1 MTAAPKVEPPKVEP
15 PKVEPPKVEPPKVEP
30 PKIEPPKVEAPK
42 VEAPKVEAPKVPV
55 AAAIAPKA
63 TPDTTL
69 KKESATAH
77 PQISLPHPDEP
88 HQEAAQKPASLQIV
102 TPESATMLTDE
113 QSNLE
118 ASREDSRFIFIRIV
132 STPFQYIMQ
141 NIGGK
146 LIKDGSSS
154 SRSLSIKDAT
164 GGALATTVT
173 HLQVHDSSHGGESL
187 PPKKKFP
194 WSLLLI
200 FVLPTLLAF
209 AYFGFIA
216 SDQYESTAS
225 YVIKTQTGGDASP
238 GSGIM
243 SMIGMTGGAGGSG
256 AMGDAAMVEAYV
268 VSDQIVRDI
277 SKDLDLRAMYTS
289 KDIDWI
295 SRLKTTPDFFKKI
308 SGQKTRR
315 TTSREISDEELL
327 RYWKTKVEV
336 TEGQAP
342 GTSMLKV
349 RAFTPEE
356 AKDIADRV
364 IVLGE
369 RLVNHVSERAMKDAV
384 AFAQNEVDL
393 AHDRAI
399 KAFDDLQQFQVRA
412 KQVDPLGYVQART
425 TIQGKMEGD
434 LSTLQTQME
443 ALRKTLPEEA
453 PGIQQMKNQVGALQE
468 QLLVEKNQSTS
479 GGNGKSA
486 AEVINEFAKR
496 QLETDFASKDYL
508 SALTALESARI
519 NATRQNRYLEA
530 FDLPELPD
538 APALPNR
545 WYSIISV
552 LALSLLL
559 YGVWSLFIAGVKE
572 HQH

>member
-1 MTAAPKVEPPKVEP
+1 M
-15 PKVEPPKVEPPKVEP
+15 
-30 PKIEPPKVEAPK
+30 VEAPK
-42 VEAPKVEAPKVPV
+42 VEAPKVEAPKVEAQRP
-55 AAAIAPKA
+55 
-63 TPDTTL
+63 TTR
-69 KKESATAH
+69 
-77 PQISLPHPDEP
+77 QIINSEG
-88 HQEAAQKPASLQIV
+88 
-102 TPESATMLTDE
+102 ATMVRDE
-113 QSNLE
+113 QSGLE
-118 ASREDSRFIFIRIV
+118 TSREDSRFVLIRIV

-146 LIKDGSSS
+146 LVKDGGSS

-164 GGALATTVT
+164 VGALASSVT
-173 HLQVHDSSHGGESL
+173 HLQFHDTPHGGESL
-187 PPKKKFP
+187 PPKRKIP
-194 WSLLLI
+194 WSPLLI
-200 FVLPTLLAF
+200 VVFPTLLAF

-216 SDQYESTAS
+216 SDQYESTAG
-225 YVIKTQTGGDASP
+225 YVIKTQSGGDASP
-238 GSGIM
+238 GTGIM
-243 SMIGMTGGAGGSG
+243 SMIGMAGGAGGSG

-268 VSDQIVRDI
+268 GSDQIIRDL
-277 SKDLDLRAMYTS
+277 SKDLNLRSIYSS

-295 SRLKTTPDFFKKI
+295 SRLKVTPDFFKKI

-315 TTSREISDEELL
+315 TTTREISDEDLL
-327 RYWKTKVEV
+327 KYWKSKLEV
-336 TEGQAP
+336 TEGLAP
-342 GTSMLKV
+342 GTSLLKV
-349 RAFTPEE
+349 RAFTPED
-356 AKDIADRV
+356 AKAIADQV

-393 AHDRAI
+393 AHKRAI
-399 KAFDDLQQFQVRA
+399 KAFDELQQFQVRA

-443 ALRKTLPEEA
+443 ALRKILPEEA
-453 PGIQQMKNQVGALQE
+453 PGIKQMKNQVSALQE
-468 QLLVEKNQSTS
+468 QLLVEKNQSTAKGS
-479 GGNGKSA
+479 GGSA
-486 AEVINEFAKR
+486 TEVINEFAKR

-538 APALPNR
+538 AAALPNR
-545 WYSIISV
+545 WYSIITV